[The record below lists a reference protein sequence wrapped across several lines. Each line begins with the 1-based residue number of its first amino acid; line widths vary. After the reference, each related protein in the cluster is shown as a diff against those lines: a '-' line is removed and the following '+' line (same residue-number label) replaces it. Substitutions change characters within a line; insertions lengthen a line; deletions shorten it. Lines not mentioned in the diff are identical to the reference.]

1 MAVCVV
7 SLALGGVQVGIGG
20 NVAKASSPALR
31 DLSGWLADP
40 PIDPLPDPSPGLF
53 PPGGS
58 ATPRAEDAPGQLP
71 APVSPAPVDD
81 SGAPPAPADT
91 RPDDP
96 ASPQDCQII
105 RSASGRIDA
114 LAIRIA
120 PASDPFPTK
129 ESGELVVESD
139 LRLFNSIVSLAV
151 SASVNL
157 ENAREKNKFE
167 MFKNTVIA
175 MSTLYTERRSQDL
188 TKPATAEWAARLA
201 QLLDSWSKAYAL
213 ILNSCYI

>member
-1 MAVCVV
+1 M
-7 SLALGGVQVGIGG
+7 
-20 NVAKASSPALR
+20 
-31 DLSGWLADP
+31 
-40 PIDPLPDPSPGLF
+40 
-53 PPGGS
+53 
-58 ATPRAEDAPGQLP
+58 
-71 APVSPAPVDD
+71 
-81 SGAPPAPADT
+81 
-91 RPDDP
+91 
-96 ASPQDCQII
+96 
-105 RSASGRIDA
+105 
-114 LAIRIA
+114 AIRIA
-120 PASDPFPTK
+120 PVSDPFPTK

-151 SASVNL
+151 SASANL

>member
-1 MAVCVV
+1 M
-7 SLALGGVQVGIGG
+7 
-20 NVAKASSPALR
+20 
-31 DLSGWLADP
+31 
-40 PIDPLPDPSPGLF
+40 
-53 PPGGS
+53 
-58 ATPRAEDAPGQLP
+58 
-71 APVSPAPVDD
+71 
-81 SGAPPAPADT
+81 
-91 RPDDP
+91 
-96 ASPQDCQII
+96 
-105 RSASGRIDA
+105 
-114 LAIRIA
+114 AIRIA
-120 PASDPFPTK
+120 AVSDPFPTK
-129 ESGELVVESD
+129 ESGELVVDSD

-167 MFKNTVIA
+167 VFKNAVIA